1 MKSISYRTL
10 RFRAGSRMA
19 FFQRFATLLEW
30 VLFDNWDH
38 IIAVMFAK
46 LRVDTG

>member
-1 MKSISYRTL
+1 
-10 RFRAGSRMA
+10 MA

-30 VLFDNWDH
+30 VLFENWDH
-38 IIAVMFAK
+38 VIAVMFAK